1 MPLKDVR
8 VICHEP
14 IAAYNDYKQGWCD
27 VWLRFKLR
35 RKTIRKGPTLIS
47 RHDLRR
53 CIANADRFAEVYADD
68 EDFRNLYLQSA
79 KEYRGIDMLLDTFGC
94 WVEDKDEGC
103 HDVYTS
109 ADMIDNAEARRMI
122 AFLLSLYGV
131 EKHKQRWK
139 RPGGMLV
146 VPVSL

>member
-14 IAAYNDYKQGWCD
+14 IAVHNDYKQGWCD

-35 RKTIRKGPTLIS
+35 RKTIRKGPTLIG
-47 RHDLRR
+47 RADLRR
-53 CIANADRFAEVYADD
+53 SIERNTHFAEQYQGEEAKMFTD
-68 EDFRNLYLQSA
+68 EARLLT
-79 KEYRGIDMLLDTFGC
+79 EIDLALNSVGMLAVGLS
-94 WVEDKDEGC
+94 EGC
-103 HDVYTS
+103 PDVYTS

-146 VPVSL
+146 VPVSI